1 MINMYKA
8 KITNVTVLTAPR
20 FKYNNIE
27 IEKLIMSGQVTATSG
42 FQNIGMANN
51 AFLNKFLVEL
61 ISGKD
66 SDEFNGYNLLSKK
79 FKEHLESDPFMVK
92 LEKQMKDKFEKE
104 VDEAVTHK
112 FMNEFSRDLENG
124 ITHGRILSHYYDH
137 HYSVGLEPPDENNKR
152 KIRLTE
158 LTESYEKLENDVATV
173 RVDYQVVEA

>member
-1 MINMYKA
+1 MYKA
-8 KITNVTVLTAPR
+8 KITNVTVLPNPR
-20 FKYNNIE
+20 FKYNNVE
-27 IEKLIMSGQVTATSG
+27 IEQITIAEQVTATDGIKNVSAV
-42 FQNIGMANN
+42 NTCY
-51 AFLNKFLVEL
+51 LNDFLVEML
-61 ISGKD
+61 
-66 SDEFNGYNLLSKK
+66 SDEDDDVLNGFNLLNKK
-79 FKEHLESDPFMVK
+79 FKEYFESNPFLVK
-92 LEKQMKDKFEKE
+92 MEKQMEDKFEAQVE
-104 VDEAVTHK
+104 EAVTHK